1 MSQATACLYAG
12 SVISRSMKTVAVVS
26 GLPRSGT
33 SLMMRMCSSGGI
45 EAVTDGVRR
54 ADDSNPG
61 GYFELEAVK
70 DARGYPSWIEHA
82 DGKVVKVVTRHL
94 SSLPCTHNYK
104 VVLMLRNLAECI
116 RSQSK
121 LAQQLAAEQG
131 GQWEDAR
138 LYGLYRNHLRDSLQW
153 LRRRPN
159 MSVLQVRYESVLSDP
174 HGQSQRIARF
184 LGKELDID
192 AMVRVVDASLNHSS
206 GRAAARD
213 HSYTVPP
220 GAFCAAD
227 SLENIKAVAFD
238 LDGVIID
245 SLPVMRVAYAYAFEQ
260 VVGRGEPPPFSEY
273 QRHLGRSF
281 PDIMKK
287 LGLPIAMH
295 PVFKAESDRRIEEI
309 RVFPQIREL
318 LLCLRQH
325 GFKLAIATGKDTD
338 RAENILRHLGLRQ
351 FFDMVV
357 GSDRIAHPKPAPD
370 MLELIREEFGLEPS
384 NVLFCGDAPVDLRC
398 GRSAGTAVAAAL
410 WSDVDLAALQAEV
423 PDLLLSQPMDMLD
436 ALGMTPHDAKAAA
449 H

>member
-1 MSQATACLYAG
+1 MSQATACLYSG
-12 SVISRSMKTVAVVS
+12 SLIGRSMKTVTVVS

-33 SLMMRMCSSGGI
+33 SLMMRMCSSGGLG
-45 EAVTDGVRR
+45 AVTDGVRR
-54 ADDSNPG
+54 ADESNPG

-70 DARGYPSWIEHA
+70 EARGYPAWIDEA
-82 DGKVVKVVTRHL
+82 EGKVVKVVTRHL

-104 VVLMLRNLAECI
+104 VILMLRNLGACV

-121 LAQQLAAEQG
+121 LALQLAAEQSG
-131 GQWEDAR
+131 HWEDTR
-138 LYGLYRNHLRDSLQW
+138 LFGLYRTHLRESLQW
-153 LRRRPN
+153 IRRRPN
-159 MSVLQVRYESVLSDP
+159 MSMLQVRYESVLSDP
-174 HGQSQRIARF
+174 QGQSERIARF
-184 LGKELDID
+184 LGRQLDID
-192 AMVRVVDASLNHSS
+192 AMVRVVDASLNRSS
-206 GRAAARD
+206 TSAATRD
-213 HSYTVPP
+213 HSYAAPA
-220 GAFCAAD
+220 GAFRACD
-227 SLENIKAVAFD
+227 SLESIKSVVFD

-245 SLPVMRVAYAYAFEQ
+245 SVPVMQIAYAYAFAQ
-260 VVGRGEPPPFSEY
+260 VVGQGEPPPFSEY
-273 QRHLGRSF
+273 KRHLGRSF

-295 PVFKAESDRRIEEI
+295 PEFKAESDRRIAEI

-325 GFKLAIATGKDTD
+325 GFRLAIATGKDTE
-338 RAENILRHLGLRQ
+338 RAEKILRHLELLQ

-384 NVLFCGDAPVDLRC
+384 EVLFIGDAPVDLSC

-410 WSDVDLAALQAEV
+410 WSEIDFPALQAEA
-423 PDLLLSQPMDMLD
+423 PDLLLSQPMDLCD
-436 ALGMTPHDAKAAA
+436 ALGMTPRDAKTAA